1 MNEGVIMLPEDPIML
16 MSMINMKLR
25 DTGKNFEELCED
37 LDVSAGDVEKKLSNA
52 GFEYNKDVNQFR

>member
-1 MNEGVIMLPEDPIML
+1 MLPEDPIML

-52 GFEYNKDVNQFR
+52 GFEYNKDCKSIQMTYINR

>member
-1 MNEGVIMLPEDPIML
+1 MLPEDPIML
-16 MSMINMKLR
+16 ISMINMKLR

>member
-1 MNEGVIMLPEDPIML
+1 MLPEDPIML

-37 LDVSAGDVEKKLSNA
+37 LDVSAGDVEKKLSDA

>member
-37 LDVSAGDVEKKLSNA
+37 LDVSAGDVEKKLSDA
-52 GFEYNKDVNQFR
+52 GFEYNKDINQFR

>member
-37 LDVSAGDVEKKLSNA
+37 LDVSAGDVEKKLSDA

>member
-25 DTGKNFEELCED
+25 DTGKHFEELCED

>member
-1 MNEGVIMLPEDPIML
+1 MLPEDPIML

-52 GFEYNKDVNQFR
+52 GFEYNKDINQFR

>member
-1 MNEGVIMLPEDPIML
+1 MKKGVIMLPEDPIML

-37 LDVSAGDVEKKLSNA
+37 LDVSAGDVEKKLSDA

>member
-1 MNEGVIMLPEDPIML
+1 MLPEDPIML

-37 LDVSAGDVEKKLSNA
+37 LDVSAGDVEKKLSDA
-52 GFEYNKDVNQFR
+52 GFEYNKDINQFR

>member
-1 MNEGVIMLPEDPIML
+1 MLPEDPIML

-37 LDVSAGDVEKKLSNA
+37 LDVSAGDVEKKLSGA
-52 GFEYNKDVNQFR
+52 GFEYNKDINQFR

>member
-1 MNEGVIMLPEDPIML
+1 MKKGVIMLPEDPIML